1 MDYQIDNVDRDILSI
16 LIKDSRTPFTDI
28 AKKLLISPGTVHVR
42 YNKMEE
48 AGIIKSSTLVLNYE
62 VMGFTFTGY
71 IGISLGESAKVTSV
85 LEDLRKIPE
94 VTVAS
99 FTTGH
104 YGITCKIR
112 CKDTIH
118 ARDVITKI
126 MSNKGIRKTDTM
138 VCLEERIN
146 DKNRL
151 IQSLSQNRLT

>member
-16 LIKDSRTPFTDI
+16 LIKNSRTPFTDI
-28 AKKLLISPGTVHVR
+28 AQKLLISAGTVHVR
-42 YNKMEE
+42 YNKMVE
-48 AGIIKSSTLVLNYE
+48 AGVIKSSTLDLDYE
-62 VMGFTFTGY
+62 IMGFNFTGY
-71 IGISLGESAKVTSV
+71 IGISLGESAKVTTV

-104 YGITCKIR
+104 YGINCEIR
-112 CKDTIH
+112 CKDTVQ

-126 MSNKGIRKTDTM
+126 MSNKGVRKTDTT

-151 IQSLSQNRLT
+151 IQSFS

>member
-48 AGIIKSSTLVLNYE
+48 AGIIKSSTLVLDYE

-71 IGISLGESAKVTSV
+71 IGISLGESAKVTTV

-104 YGITCKIR
+104 YGINCKIR

-151 IQSLSQNRLT
+151 IRSVLN

>member
-1 MDYQIDNVDRDILSI
+1 MNYKIDNIDRDILGI
-16 LIKDSRTPFTDI
+16 LIKNSRTPFTDI
-28 AKKLLISPGTVHVR
+28 AQKLLISAGTVHVR
-42 YNKMEE
+42 YNKMVA
-48 AGIIKSSTLVLNYE
+48 AGVIKSSTLDLDYE
-62 VMGFTFTGY
+62 IMGFNFTGY
-71 IGISLGESAKVTSV
+71 IGISLGESAKVTTV

-104 YGITCKIR
+104 YGINCEIR
-112 CKDTIH
+112 CKDTVQ

-126 MSNKGIRKTDTM
+126 MSNKGVRKTDTT

-151 IQSLSQNRLT
+151 IQSFS

>member
-1 MDYQIDNVDRDILSI
+1 MNYKIDNIDRGILGI
-16 LIKDSRTPFTDI
+16 LIKNSRTPFTDI
-28 AKKLLISPGTVHVR
+28 APKLLISAGTVHVR

-71 IGISLGESAKVTSV
+71 IGISLGESAKVTTV

-138 VCLEERIN
+138 VCLEEKIN

-151 IQSLSQNRLT
+151 IKSILN

>member
-71 IGISLGESAKVTSV
+71 IGISLGESAKASIV
-85 LEDLRKIPE
+85 LGDLLKIPE

-104 YGITCKIR
+104 YGINCEIR
-112 CKDTIH
+112 CKDTAH
-118 ARDVITKI
+118 AKDVITKI
-126 MSNKGIRKTDTM
+126 LSNKGVRKTDTT

-151 IQSLSQNRLT
+151 IRSVLN